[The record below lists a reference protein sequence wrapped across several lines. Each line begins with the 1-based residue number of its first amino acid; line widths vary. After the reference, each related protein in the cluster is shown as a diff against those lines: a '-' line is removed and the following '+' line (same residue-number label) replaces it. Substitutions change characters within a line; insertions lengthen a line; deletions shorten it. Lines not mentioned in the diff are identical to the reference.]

1 MPVLARMLARAADG
15 PDFRTSRNGR
25 GRAAAAAHGLRERGR
40 AMARRRGQ
48 VTDLGLSDLSDCGTQ
63 VGAKWWAPPI
73 CEHPGRFATDPVTA
87 GVDCNRRDGW
97 WWRRRS
103 CSHCARFRVYLHML
117 DFLLMQRHAEVR
129 LPRTRERS
137 CLELD
142 TAQAAAARSVI
153 RRRCPSRACSAEI
166 LPAVSQAATLVKTS
180 PPSSAPSPLPLMNE
194 GNTARTRSIQRTHAA
209 VTFGSGGQH
218 FRRFPDTNP
227 TKPASLGQL
236 EGH

>member
-1 MPVLARMLARAADG
+1 MPVLAPKLARAADG
-15 PDFRTSRNGR
+15 PDFRPSRNGR
-25 GRAAAAAHGLRERGR
+25 GRVAAAAHGLRERGR

-48 VTDLGLSDLSDCGTQ
+48 VADLGLSDLSDCGTQ
-63 VGAKWWAPPI
+63 VGAKWWAPSI
-73 CEHPGRFATDPVTA
+73 CEHPGRFATDPVPA

-142 TAQAAAARSVI
+142 TGQAAAARSVI

-194 GNTARTRSIQRTHAA
+194 GNTARTRSI
-209 VTFGSGGQH
+209 
-218 FRRFPDTNP
+218 
-227 TKPASLGQL
+227 
-236 EGH
+236 